1 VTSAITSSGGVS
13 VSGNVATLTI
23 DESTLGTSDDTVTV
37 GLTLDDVDA
46 SGASAGTVGY
56 SVVPDGGP
64 DFTGESV
71 NAPFDIGEG
80 YDPANPYQGEDVTF
94 TNDEITDGDE
104 YDLRRVTGTND
115 SSVTNSQFV
124 DTVVAEQGNSI
135 SFDTESLEADD
146 YFVTGDNIDSQP
158 SLSDTF
164 EVRIQQLSTEFD
176 EDSVQSDEN
185 GTLEIDSNR
194 GTYSLNVSADGD
206 LDDEQLEELFNE
218 DFNVNAD
225 SVGDD
230 DDDEIQLTGIS
241 DGEYNTNFS
250 NVSDLNTGNYEFTF
264 EAPDTSAEDTASIE
278 VTEAGEGE
286 LELAEGSYDVAQG
299 DVSEITVELNEVTE
313 GTVVIGNEEDDN
325 YQANISIVDDDEDG
339 EVVLN
344 FNTFT
349 AGNTTEGVTVV
360 SAEGDDMATLENQ
373 GSDAQELNSLLD
385 TGDYDISVSPTALTG
400 PENDNAADALDD
412 ESDIGSLIISERSTD
427 DMQLWR
433 TTADVRD
440 DVVDV
445 QSDENASA
453 AVGAI
458 TSGVEDGVVTETDT
472 AALGETDD
480 VIVHQISASGLEGA
494 LESVDDDYSVAL
506 EGLAD
511 NDDIALNFTEENP
524 GANQEAEEFQLGAGE
539 DVTADDLDVVYDD
552 ANGDYYV
559 FLSAGDISSDIEDG
573 DEYEV
578 DFTVKNEELI
588 DSDDED
594 DWQTVNSTIG
604 FEDAEISF
612 DLNDDDEVEV
622 ENAENQS
629 ITGTTNVAPGRTST
643 SASAAR
649 TQRRTSSRT
658 LRTTLSRLTACS
670 PASSTS
676 VRRA

>member
-1 VTSAITSSGGVS
+1 
-13 VSGNVATLTI
+13 
-23 DESTLGTSDDTVTV
+23 
-37 GLTLDDVDA
+37 
-46 SGASAGTVGY
+46 
-56 SVVPDGGP
+56 
-64 DFTGESV
+64 
-71 NAPFDIGEG
+71 
-80 YDPANPYQGEDVTF
+80 
-94 TNDEITDGDE
+94 
-104 YDLRRVTGTND
+104 VTGTNNGN
-115 SSVTNSQFV
+115 VTNSQFV
-124 DTVVAEQGNSI
+124 DTVVAEQDNSV
-135 SFDTESLEADD
+135 SFDTESIEADD

-230 DDDEIQLTGIS
+230 DDDEITLTGIS

-400 PENDNAADALDD
+400 PDNDNAADALDD

-427 DMQLWR
+427 GMQLWR
-433 TTADVRD
+433 TNEDVRE
-440 DVVDV
+440 DVVDAAG
-445 QSDENASA
+445 DEDED
-453 AVGAI
+453 AVEAI

-472 AALGETDD
+472 AALGSTDD

-494 LESVDDDYSVAL
+494 IDATTMTRCR
-506 EGLAD
+506 AR
-511 NDDIALNFTEENP
+511 N
-524 GANQEAEEFQLGAGE
+524 AG
-539 DVTADDLDVVYDD
+539 
-552 ANGDYYV
+552 
-559 FLSAGDISSDIEDG
+559 
-573 DEYEV
+573 
-578 DFTVKNEELI
+578 
-588 DSDDED
+588 
-594 DWQTVNSTIG
+594 
-604 FEDAEISF
+604 
-612 DLNDDDEVEV
+612 
-622 ENAENQS
+622 
-629 ITGTTNVAPGRTST
+629 
-643 SASAAR
+643 
-649 TQRRTSSRT
+649 
-658 LRTTLSRLTACS
+658 
-670 PASSTS
+670 
-676 VRRA
+676 

>member
-1 VTSAITSSGGVS
+1 MT
-13 VSGNVATLTI
+13 
-23 DESTLGTSDDTVTV
+23 
-37 GLTLDDVDA
+37 
-46 SGASAGTVGY
+46 
-56 SVVPDGGP
+56 
-64 DFTGESV
+64 
-71 NAPFDIGEG
+71 
-80 YDPANPYQGEDVTF
+80 
-94 TNDEITDGDE
+94 
-104 YDLRRVTGTND
+104 
-115 SSVTNSQFV
+115 
-124 DTVVAEQGNSI
+124 
-135 SFDTESLEADD
+135 
-146 YFVTGDNIDSQP
+146 
-158 SLSDTF
+158 
-164 EVRIQQLSTEFD
+164 
-176 EDSVQSDEN
+176 
-185 GTLEIDSNR
+185 
-194 GTYSLNVSADGD
+194 
-206 LDDEQLEELFNE
+206 
-218 DFNVNAD
+218 
-225 SVGDD
+225 
-230 DDDEIQLTGIS
+230 
-241 DGEYNTNFS
+241 
-250 NVSDLNTGNYEFTF
+250 LNTGNYEFTF
-264 EAPDTSAEDTASIE
+264 ESTDTTAEDTASIE

-286 LELAEGSYDVAQG
+286 LELSEGSYDVAQG
-299 DVSEITVELNEVTE
+299 DVSETTVELNEVTE

-325 YQANISIVDDDEDG
+325 YQANISIVDDDVDG

-349 AGNTTEGVTVV
+349 AGDTNTSVDVVT
-360 SAEGDDMATLENQ
+360 AEGDDEATLVNQ
-373 GSDAQELNSLLD
+373 DSTAQGLSTLLD
-385 TGDYDISVSPTALTG
+385 TGDYDISVSSTALDGEDATAAL
-400 PENDNAADALDD
+400 EN

-506 EGLAD
+506 EALAD

-594 DWQTVNSTIG
+594 DYETVNSTIG

-629 ITGTTNVAPGRTST
+629 ITGTTNVAPGTDIDVRVRSEDAETNFIKNSEG
-643 SASAAR
+643 
-649 TQRRTSSRT
+649 QR
-658 LRTTLSRLTACS
+658 CHG
-670 PASSTS
+670 
-676 VRRA
+676 